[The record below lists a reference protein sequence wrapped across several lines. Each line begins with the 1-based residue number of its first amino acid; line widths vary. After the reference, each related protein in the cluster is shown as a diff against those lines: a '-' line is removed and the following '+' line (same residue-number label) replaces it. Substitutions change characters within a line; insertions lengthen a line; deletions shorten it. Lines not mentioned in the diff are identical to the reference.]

1 MARSK
6 GQSHSLS
13 IKLGQAIQERDLLRK
28 QLMQQQ
34 DESDVKMKGALDH
47 WGAEVQA
54 LKERACAPE
63 QDLTALRDMVVAYDN
78 LFTAVKGGGYNQA
91 TTKCLDMLRNSLWE
105 AAVGLGVK
113 RV

>member
-1 MARSK
+1 
-6 GQSHSLS
+6 
-13 IKLGQAIQERDLLRK
+13 
-28 QLMQQQ
+28 
-34 DESDVKMKGALDH
+34 
-47 WGAEVQA
+47 
-54 LKERACAPE
+54 
-63 QDLTALRDMVVAYDN
+63 MVVAYDN

>member
-6 GQSHSLS
+6 GLCHSLT
-13 IKLGQAIQERDLLRK
+13 IKLGHAQKECNALAAQVLAQHKEF
-28 QLMQQQ
+28 
-34 DESDVKMKGALDH
+34 EAKMKAALDG
-47 WGAEVQA
+47 WGSEVQA
-54 LKERACAPE
+54 LKEKACAPE
-63 QDLTALRDMVVAYDN
+63 QDLGALRDMVVAYDN

>member
-6 GQSHSLS
+6 GPCHSLS

-28 QLMQQQ
+28 QLIQQQ
-34 DESDVKMKGALDH
+34 DESDVKMKGMLDH
-47 WGAEVQA
+47 WGAEVQT

-63 QDLTALRDMVVAYDN
+63 HNLAALRDMVVAYDD

-91 TTKCLDMLRNSLWE
+91 TAKCLDMLRNSLWE
-105 AAVGLGVK
+105 AATGLGVK
-113 RV
+113 RI